1 MILMLGN
8 SVLKKNIRAVLCLM
22 AVMTLSACH
31 DKSMSDLRLF
41 VGDAFKDKKPEIEP
55 LPVVV
60 PFKGFAYAASEE
72 NDPFNLE
79 NIVNDQGGSGVA
91 SGERPDSNRRKE
103 ALEEYPLDT
112 LRLVGTLSQ
121 NSKPWVIVQ
130 TTQGT
135 VLRAAVGN
143 YMGENNGKI
152 KSISIEE
159 QTVILTET
167 VPDPSGRWVNRDV
180 QIIVDEQ

>member
-1 MILMLGN
+1 MLDN
-8 SVLKKNIRAVLCLM
+8 SVLKKKSRAALCLLSLM
-22 AVMTLSACH
+22 ALSGCY
-31 DKSMSDLRLF
+31 DKSMSDLRGF
-41 VGDAFKDKKPEIEP
+41 VDNAFKDQKPEIEP

-60 PFKGFAYAASEE
+60 PFKGFAYTASEE

-79 NIVNDQGGSGVA
+79 NIINDEGGSGVA
-91 SGERPDSNRRKE
+91 LGERPDANRRKE
-103 ALEEYPLDT
+103 ALEEYPLDA

-121 NSKPWVIVQ
+121 NGEPWVIVQ

-135 VLRAAVGN
+135 VLRAGLGN

-159 QTVILTET
+159 QVVVLTET
-167 VPDPSGRWVNRDV
+167 IPDPSGRWVNRDV